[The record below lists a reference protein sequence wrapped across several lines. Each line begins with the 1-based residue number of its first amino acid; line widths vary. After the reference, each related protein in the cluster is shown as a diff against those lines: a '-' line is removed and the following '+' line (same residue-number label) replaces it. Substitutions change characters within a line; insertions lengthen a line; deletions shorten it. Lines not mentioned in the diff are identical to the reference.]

1 MWFYQW
7 VKKIE
12 RKSKGKE
19 LWARKIRNYKY
30 WIPYRLVWNSLETPL
45 VMKGVVLDQKLELW
59 LIDSGSFWD
68 QNGNGRINSI
78 PTFSRSPFSCW
89 WMDSMEK
96 WITMKGIGSISGEP
110 LYLVDCVS
118 ATTNGDPVVYCF
130 FHCFIFPSRSLPEG
144 TRRWSC
150 VNCLVIVR
158 WRGKCPKKRTPKK
171 KENRKKRIRSENT
184 WKKKKASIFFLGG
197 GGEKNRSFWP
207 ASGFLPGRLA

>member
-1 MWFYQW
+1 
-7 VKKIE
+7 
-12 RKSKGKE
+12 
-19 LWARKIRNYKY
+19 
-30 WIPYRLVWNSLETPL
+30 
-45 VMKGVVLDQKLELW
+45 MKGVVLDQKLELW

-197 GGEKNRSFWP
+197 GGEKPVFLTCFWVPTWTAGLKPAGENGHRTPVDCSAFSSSSKKNLSFHKLEHRP
-207 ASGFLPGRLA
+207 STLISVPP